1 MKLKKGFCF
10 LLAVTLLCS
19 LLPAAS
25 LAAYVP
31 EDFAN
36 TSWFGQFTGTH
47 DNNLINRYIDFTI
60 KNCDQQGN
68 FTGSA
73 KITSVEG
80 QGSFFDSIWYTYNFM
95 GQIDFAAGTFQM
107 RLVQVTGHSSGISVL
122 QNQGYEGTIQQTPA
136 GELRMV
142 GTYYDSRVKD
152 LPFSASRTSAWA
164 RENMTE
170 ANILGLIPDSLQGAD
185 MTRPITRAEF
195 TAVAVKLYET
205 LTKEAAAGA
214 TTPFTDIDGNINKG
228 DIEKAFNLNIT
239 AGVSETEFQ
248 PDVSINREQLAT
260 MLCRVVKKYR
270 FREWNLATD
279 DQYTLDTTGAPI
291 FADDADI
298 SAFAKPS
305 VYYMAKMGIL
315 QGVDSTHFAPKN
327 LNSQQQAMGYATAT
341 REQAIIISLRI
352 YKQADQLN

>member
-1 MKLKKGFCF
+1 MRQKRFLCA
-10 LLAVTLLCS
+10 LLAVVLAFC
-19 LLPAAS
+19 LLPVTA
-25 LAAYVP
+25 LAYEP
-31 EDFAN
+31 SDFAN

-47 DNNLINRYIDFTI
+47 DGSLINRYIDFTI
-60 KNCDQQGN
+60 SSCDQQGN

-80 QGSFFDSIWYTYNFM
+80 QSSFFDSIWYTYDFV
-95 GQIDFAAGTFQM
+95 GTIDFSANTFTM
-107 RLVQVTGHSSGISVL
+107 KLDKVTGHPSSISVL
-122 QNQGYEGTIQQTPA
+122 QEQGYEGTIQQSPN

-164 RENMTE
+164 RESMTE
-170 ANILGLIPDSLQGAD
+170 ANILGLIPDTLQGAD

-195 TAVAVKLYET
+195 TAVAVKLYES
-205 LTKEAAAGA
+205 LTKESA
-214 TTPFTDIDGNINKG
+214 TGIATPFTDIDGNPNKG
-228 DIEKAFNLNIT
+228 DIEKAFNLNIS
-239 AGVSETEFQ
+239 AGVSDTQFQ

-270 FREWNLATD
+270 FRDWNLAVD
-279 DQYTLDTTGAPI
+279 SQYALDITGVVP

-298 SAFAKPS
+298 SDFAKDS
-305 VYYMAKMGIL
+305 VYYMAKMGII
-315 QGVDSTHFAPKN
+315 QGIDSTHFAPKN
-327 LNSQQQAMGYATAT
+327 LTSQQQAQGYATAT
-341 REQAIIISLRI
+341 REQAIILALRI